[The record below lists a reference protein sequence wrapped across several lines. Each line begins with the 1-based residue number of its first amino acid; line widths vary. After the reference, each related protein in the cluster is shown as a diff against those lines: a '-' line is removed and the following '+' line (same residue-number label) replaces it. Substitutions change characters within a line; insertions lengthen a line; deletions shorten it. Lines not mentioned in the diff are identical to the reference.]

1 MSKEYKQKPLEQI
14 HEELFEAGLT
24 PNEIKQHIMDVTWF
38 RYLDTLTPFE
48 AIFRQTAVPQAS
60 SSHGDTIDDNWLEEE
75 LTTEELGYVEE
86 AIAQQ
91 EQKNKEFEQMK
102 VDMKEVKDKL
112 NDYLID
118 KHLYDVV
125 IKHNIKEDKD
135 GNDDSKDKGNKDKNN
150 SKKEKGE

>member
-48 AIFRQTAVPQAS
+48 AIFRQTAVPQS
-60 SSHGDTIDDNWLEEE
+60 SQSHGDTIDDNWLEEE
-75 LTTEELGYVEE
+75 LTTEELEYVEE

-91 EQKNKEFEQMK
+91 EKKNKEFEQMK

-125 IKHNIKEDKD
+125 IKHNINEDKD
-135 GNDDSKDKGNKDKNN
+135 GNNDSKDKGNKDKNN